1 MVAKTRVKKLPQKR
15 VTRKQRGGDPMIE
28 VIIGDINTLNKRI
41 TKKYT
46 DGSSFKTQM
55 IDPFNKIALDINQK
69 LKDDVST
76 KYLDKLSNTLST
88 FLNSIRLNQRI
99 IESAPADSHSSG
111 SLTDKEMNPTPK
123 GRIQFFTGL
132 NQASLTQ
139 FYPNSYSVV
148 IPQEIQGLLEA
159 IRDKKES
166 MSKIEAIAI
175 QLKAEQDAMA
185 RLKKEQQDAAARL
198 KKEQQDTVARLKKEQ
213 QDASTRL
220 KKEKTM
226 MEQNEREQKEREQKE
241 AKVRQ
246 EEEKTRQKEE
256 HTRQEEERR
265 TAKLEIKKKNI
276 AELEENVRLKKEQ
289 LENEKMKTEESDRR
303 TYLFRT
309 AKEEEKKKKNIVFLQ
324 KRLEKRDLEAK
335 QAELIE
341 QFTVEIASLFDNF
354 SGIFAHQF
362 EALHDPKTLVS
373 IINKIYPNVVHY
385 TEKIDTQDKQD
396 AQLYKLYSFQ
406 LFILIGMLNRFL
418 KTRAPELKL
427 VIKGG
432 KAAQMIL
439 SPKPTLDVKSD
450 DIDVL
455 VQHPDTLYAKIF
467 SQHFAAFFEQQ
478 TRDNEHISIL
488 LANPTNPNV
497 VKISYITKDD
507 KFVVISDIDSKPLP
521 YPELFEII
529 ETGKSKDVV
538 IDEDGVE
545 TAYPFRLTYYHQ
557 TRESFLKEKKYYRDL
572 YLGLP
577 PSDINLRFAEK
588 ANDYLTM
595 MAPEAPPPSPENIMP
610 PSPPPSP
617 K

>member
-1 MVAKTRVKKLPQKR
+1 MVGKTKVKKYQTKR
-15 VTRKQRGGDPMIE
+15 TTRKQHKRDTSTLRNADAFIKQQGGEDPVIE
-28 VIIGDINTLNKRI
+28 GIVDDINTLNRSVVKVKSHKDGAKFKKEMIEPFDAIVYLFKQNIGNNI
-41 TKKYT
+41 TKKDLT
-46 DGSSFKTQM
+46 
-55 IDPFNKIALDINQK
+55 
-69 LKDDVST
+69 
-76 KYLDKLSNTLST
+76 
-88 FLNSIRLNQRI
+88 
-99 IESAPADSHSSG
+99 
-111 SLTDKEMNPTPK
+111 SLTKSLEALLKAIEQNK
-123 GRIQFFTGL
+123 L
-132 NQASLTQ
+132 NLTQ
-139 FYPNSYSVV
+139 FYPESYSNS
-148 IPQEIQGLLEA
+148 IPREITEMLETIRTKPEYIPAIITDPIKPSKKQQEKI
-159 IRDKKES
+159 KKQLKEENA
-166 MSKIEAIAI
+166 KIEAERS
-175 QLKAEQDAMA
+175 QREAERSQ
-185 RLKKEQQDAAARL
+185 
-198 KKEQQDTVARLKKEQ
+198 
-213 QDASTRL
+213 
-220 KKEKTM
+220 
-226 MEQNEREQKEREQKE
+226 RESAE
-241 AKVRQ
+241 
-246 EEEKTRQKEE
+246 TLLMDSE
-256 HTRQEEERR
+256 HTRS
-265 TAKLEIKKKNI
+265 KK
-276 AELEENVRLKKEQ
+276 AEDTHKSILYAEQRRLKRQ
-289 LENEKMKTEESDRR
+289 QNEKLLDESNRI
-303 TYLFRT
+303 
-309 AKEEEKKKKNIVFLQ
+309 KEETTQITQQFNI
-324 KRLEKRDLEAK
+324 
-335 QAELIE
+335 
-341 QFTVEIASLFDNF
+341 EITQ
-354 SGIFAHQF
+354 IFNAFIDIYEHQF

-418 KTRAPELKL
+418 KTRAHELKL

-455 VQHPDTLYAKIF
+455 VQHPDPLYAKIF
-467 SQHFAAFFEQQ
+467 SQHFAAFFEHQ

-577 PSDINLRFAEK
+577 PSDINSRFASK

-595 MAPEAPPPSPENIMP
+595 MAPEAPPPSPSSPENIMP
-610 PSPPPSP
+610 PAPPSSP

>member
-1 MVAKTRVKKLPQKR
+1 MVEKTRVKKLPQKR
-15 VTRKQRGGDPMIE
+15 MTRKQRGGDPMIE

-69 LKDDVST
+69 MKDDVST

-88 FLNSIRLNQRI
+88 FLSSIRLNQQR
-99 IESAPADSHSSG
+99 IESVPADSHSSG

-123 GRIQFFTGL
+123 GRVQIFTGL

-175 QLKAEQDAMA
+175 QRKAE
-185 RLKKEQQDAAARL
+185 QDAAARL
-198 KKEQQDTVARLKKEQ
+198 KKEQQDATVRLKKEQ
-213 QDASTRL
+213 QDATVRL
-220 KKEKTM
+220 KKEKAM
-226 MEQNEREQKEREQKE
+226 MEQQEREQKEREQKE
-241 AKVRQ
+241 AKMRQ
-246 EEEKTRQKEE
+246 EEEKTQQKEAKV
-256 HTRQEEERR
+256 RQEEERR

-341 QFTVEIASLFDNF
+341 QFTVEIASLFDKF

-455 VQHPDTLYAKIF
+455 VQHPDPLYATIF
-467 SQHFAAFFEQQ
+467 SQQFAAFFEQQ
-478 TRDNEHISIL
+478 TRDNDHISIL

-507 KFVVISDIDSKPLP
+507 KFVVISDIDSKPVLHQ
-521 YPELFEII
+521 ELFELI

-557 TRESFLKEKKYYRDL
+557 THESFLKEKKYYRDL

-577 PSDINLRFAEK
+577 PSDINSRFAAK
-588 ANDYLTM
+588 ASDYLTM
-595 MAPEAPPPSPENIMP
+595 MAPEAPPPSPSSPENIMP
-610 PSPPPSP
+610 PVPPSP

>member
-15 VTRKQRGGDPMIE
+15 MTRKQQGGDPMIE

-69 LKDDVST
+69 LKDNVST

-88 FLNSIRLNQRI
+88 FLNSIRSNY
-99 IESAPADSHSSG
+99 
-111 SLTDKEMNPTPK
+111 
-123 GRIQFFTGL
+123 
-132 NQASLTQ
+132 ASLTQ

-159 IRDKKES
+159 IRYKKES

-185 RLKKEQQDAAARL
+185 RLKKEQQDTVARL
-198 KKEQQDTVARLKKEQ
+198 KKEQQDTVA
-213 QDASTRL
+213 RL

-246 EEEKTRQKEE
+246 EEEKTRQKEAKV
-256 HTRQEEERR
+256 RQEEEKTRQKEEHTR
-265 TAKLEIKKKNI
+265 EIRAAKLEIKKKNI
-276 AELEENVRLKKEQ
+276 AESEEKER

-309 AKEEEKKKKNIVFLQ
+309 AKEEEKKKKNIAFLQ
-324 KRLEKRDLEAK
+324 KRLEKRDLDAK

-341 QFTVEIASLFDNF
+341 QFTVEIASLFDKF

-418 KTRAPELKL
+418 KTRAHELKL

-439 SPKPTLDVKSD
+439 SPNPTLDVKSD

-455 VQHPDTLYAKIF
+455 VQHPDPLYAKIF
-467 SQHFAAFFEQQ
+467 SQHFAAFFEHQ

-557 TRESFLKEKKYYRDL
+557 TRESFLKEKKYYREL
-572 YLGLP
+572 YSNLP
-577 PSDINLRFAEK
+577 PSDINSRFAEK
-588 ANDYLTM
+588 ASDYLTM
-595 MAPEAPPPSPENIMP
+595 MAPPAPPPSPSTPEKYGMFMP
-610 PSPPPSP
+610 PAPPSP